1 MVYETVAEGILL
13 RVRLCPN
20 SSCCYCGGLWIN
32 AEGKEYLKA
41 GVTEVP
47 EKGKANAG
55 LIKLLSKQFNIAKSA
70 IELTGGD
77 TDRCKKLVLYGH
89 SAELAVIAERLS
101 QKEK

>member
-20 SSCCYCGGLWIN
+20 SSCCYCGGVWIN

-47 EKGKANAG
+47 EKGKANAA
-55 LIKLLSKQFNIAKSA
+55 LIKFLAKQFKVAKSA
-70 IELTGGD
+70 CEVISGE
-77 TDRCKKLVLYGH
+77 TDRCKKLLICGD
-89 SAELAVIAERLS
+89 SETLAIAAEEL
-101 QKEK
+101 EKREK

>member
-1 MVYETVAEGILL
+1 MVYESIAEGILL

-20 SSCCYCGGLWIN
+20 SSCCYCGGVWVN
-32 AEGKEYLKA
+32 AEGTEYLKA

-55 LIKLLSKQFNIAKSA
+55 LIKLLSKQFKIAKSA
-70 IELTGGD
+70 VKLVGGD
-77 TDRCKKLVLYGH
+77 TDRCKKLILYGEGT
-89 SAELAVIAERLS
+89 ELAVAAEKLS